1 MTEYP
6 EVAVVILN
14 WNGRKH
20 LETYLPSVLDTIY
33 DDWKLYVIDNN
44 STDDSVAFLRVQYA
58 QSVEIIQLKEN
69 LGYAGGYNA
78 GLKQIAARYY
88 VLLNSDVEVTP
99 NWLDRPVSLMKN
111 NDAVAAVQ
119 PKLLSWSD
127 KTSFEYAG
135 AAGGYID
142 RWGYPF
148 CAGRVFQDLEPDLG
162 QYDYEKEVFWVS
174 GACMFVK
181 ADVFWKVGGLDADY
195 FAHMEEIDFCW
206 RLHNAGYKLLQTHQ
220 SVVYHL
226 GGGSLAYGNPR
237 KTFLNF
243 RNSLITLQKNL
254 PLFQM
259 YLVILSR
266 MILDFPAAMKFLL
279 SGSKADFKAVIA
291 AHFDFYS
298 QYRKNNEKRK
308 LIPKKRLR
316 GSFKMIYQGSVVM
329 DYFVL
334 GRKRLPGFVSTN
346 HFKAGKN

>member
-1 MTEYP
+1 MAEYP

-20 LETYLPSVLDTIY
+20 LETYLPSVVGTVY
-33 DDWKLYVIDNN
+33 QDWKLYVIDNN
-44 STDDSVAFLRVQYA
+44 STDDSVAFLHARYA
-58 QSVEIIQLKEN
+58 ESVEIIQLKEN

-99 NWLDRPVSLMKN
+99 NWLDRPVALMKKHET
-111 NDAVAAVQ
+111 VAAVQ
-119 PKLLSWSD
+119 PKLLSWTD
-127 KTSFEYAG
+127 KTLFEYAG

-148 CAGRVFQDLEPDLG
+148 CAGRVFQGLEPDLG

-206 RLHNAGYKLLQTHQ
+206 RLHNAGYKLLQTHH

-254 PLFQM
+254 PLLQM
-259 YLVILSR
+259 YLVVLCR

-279 SGSKADFKAVIA
+279 SGSQADFKAVIA
-291 AHFDFYS
+291 AHMDFYKHF
-298 QYRKNNEKRK
+298 RKNGEKRRQ
-308 LIPKKRLR
+308 IPKKRLR
-316 GSFKMIYQGSVVM
+316 GSFKVIYQGSVVL
-329 DYFVL
+329 DYFVF
-334 GRKRLPGFVSTN
+334 GKKRLPGFVSTN
-346 HFKAGKN
+346 QFKETKS